1 MWGGCGAPPQVI
13 VLAVLAVLGDLL
25 DPVFWLS
32 SFDDL
37 PPNPSRNQQPVAS
50 SPSSSN
56 VREALS

>member
-1 MWGGCGAPPQVI
+1 MI

-50 SPSSSN
+50 SSVLNGMTSRTIASLHLE
-56 VREALS
+56 V